1 MSASSASSSIVL
13 NAASPSCPRA
23 HPTRR
28 RGPCACREY
37 EPRPSVLRV
46 PSARMGR
53 AGHRCRAGNML
64 FYPEFNGAFVDD
76 AELKAPGGLHPSPG
90 WNRSSR
96 LILEVRMKFLIA
108 IVVTMFF
115 TSGAVHADD
124 RAACRL
130 GCNGSGACLRACD
143 LTTCRQACG
152 GNGTCLQ
159 ACQPSDCRLGCNGSG
174 ACLRDCA
181 ERDRGLINR

>member
-1 MSASSASSSIVL
+1 MASISRPRPY
-13 NAASPSCPRA
+13 AAKNSPRIGRPRERLDPRA
-23 HPTRR
+23 CVLVPLRGADVSVRLGAGGSTSIMCSSTRNSTVRLWTMLRGTGRPT
-28 RGPCACREY
+28 P
-37 EPRPSVLRV
+37 
-46 PSARMGR
+46 
-53 AGHRCRAGNML
+53 N
-64 FYPEFNGAFVDD
+64 
-76 AELKAPGGLHPSPG
+76 PG

-96 LILEVRMKFLIA
+96 LVLEVRMKFLIA

-181 ERDRGLINR
+181 ERDRGLVNR